1 MTEMAKVIEIMA
13 RFDKFEGYTPIKD
26 ENGKICMLEF
36 KDRYSGVLMVYFFDE
51 NGNIANIRTQG

>member
-1 MTEMAKVIEIMA
+1 MTEMTKVIEIMA

-36 KDRYSGVLMVYFFDE
+36 KDRYSGVLVVYFFDE
-51 NGNIANIRTQG
+51 NGNITNIRTQG